1 MGLGAEV
8 ILGGRQCHL
17 MAPADQICKEWLCR
31 MSLVSSQSFCFCL
44 CDLVAGRSGLNAAQ
58 GGRKRNVISAV
69 SWQPRDNNGK
79 GV

>member
-8 ILGGRQCHL
+8 ILGGWQCHL

-44 CDLVAGRSGLNAAQ
+44 CDLVAGRSGPNAAQ
-58 GGRKRNVISAV
+58 GGRKRNMISAV
-69 SWQPRDNNGK
+69 SWKPRDNNGK